1 MKILKS
7 SLVAAFLALGM
18 WASQASA
25 GECGGQCNPD
35 YQPWMP
41 CSMAYACLGETCSCL
56 NWQEECC
63 GQ

>member
-25 GECGGQCNPD
+25 DCLCDPDAKSLPSEACRASEYTACGGDCGCN
-35 YQPWMP
+35 
-41 CSMAYACLGETCSCL
+41 T
-56 NWQEECC
+56 N
-63 GQ
+63 